1 MKKIVAIICG
11 ITMLFFLS
19 GCGNKTIF
27 DTTYTFDKAIIYL
40 PDGKIIE
47 GEVQEWNDYDDGDQ
61 IQVKIDDITYLVHAS
76 NIVLIHE

>member
-1 MKKIVAIICG
+1 MKKIITIICG
-11 ITMLFFLS
+11 VIMLPCLF

-76 NIVLIHE
+76 NVVLINE